1 MNRTKIAFLFAA
13 VFALTFTV
21 EHASSAHS
29 SPSAHSSKALLGPIP
44 CKRSLVAILTVGGVS
59 TGLGTERFTWD
70 AIATRGPALSPRLA
84 TRGPAV
90 GGTGGTNNPSVNLF
104 SLSGLV

>member
-21 EHASSAHS
+21 EQASSAS
-29 SPSAHSSKALLGPIP
+29 FSAVGALKQSIVGPNP
-44 CKRSLVAILTVGGVS
+44 VQKVAGCHTNCRWS
-59 TGLGTERFTWD
+59 FTGLGTERFTWD
-70 AIATRGPALSPRLA
+70 AIATRGPALSPHLA
-84 TRGPAV
+84 TREPAA
-90 GGTGGTNNPSVNLF
+90 GGTGGTDNPSVNLV

>member
-21 EHASSAHS
+21 EHASSAS
-29 SPSAHSSKALLGPIP
+29 FIAVGTLKQSIVGPNP
-44 CKRSLVAILTVGGVS
+44 VQKVAGC
-59 TGLGTERFTWD
+59 GTERFTWD

-90 GGTGGTNNPSVNLF
+90 GGTGGTNDPSVNLF
-104 SLSGLV
+104 NLSGLV

>member
-21 EHASSAHS
+21 EQASSAS
-29 SPSAHSSKALLGPIP
+29 FSAVGALKQSIVGTNPVQKVSGCHTNCRWSLYRAGDGKISLG
-44 CKRSLVAILTVGGVS
+44 CHRN
-59 TGLGTERFTWD
+59 TW
-70 AIATRGPALSPRLA
+70 PALSPHLA
-84 TRGPAV
+84 TREPAA
-90 GGTGGTNNPSVNLF
+90 GGTGGTDNPSVNLV

>member
-21 EHASSAHS
+21 EHASSAS
-29 SPSAHSSKALLGPIP
+29 FIAVGALKQSIVGPNP
-44 CKRSLVAILTVGGVS
+44 VQKVAGCS